1 MFAKKHLAG
10 LCFAA
15 LLGGWLIS
23 GCSPKASET
32 VVAKVGPE
40 NITLTEYE
48 NLYLKSNNSREQ
60 AAAATQ
66 EERERF
72 LDLMTKF
79 KLKLADAYANNMDKR
94 PDIQQEIVQYKGSLV
109 ASFLTEREVNHPG
122 IKNLFNKRQ
131 FEVRVKHIL
140 LALAPDA
147 APSDSVMAYA
157 KAYDI
162 IASLRAGASFE
173 SLAVAHSNDPSVAQ
187 NKGDLYYFTA
197 GRMVPEFEEAAFA
210 MKPGEISLRPV
221 RTQYGIHIIKCVDRK
236 PSSGELKASHIM
248 IRFNSENPQPEDT
261 LEAYKKISELRDSL
275 KAGID
280 FAELAIRHS
289 QDPGSSPRG
298 GDLGWFM
305 RGRWI
310 QPFDEEAFNLKPG
323 QSSDIVRTVY
333 GYHLIKVYDAR
344 PPKSLEESRRELSQL
359 YQQTRFPGDYAKF
372 MDKLKQ
378 QTQYKLSEDVLNE
391 FVVSFDSTKTTRD
404 SAWASTLSPELGRRA
419 LIMFGTRAVSC
430 DSVVAIMQTRPDM
443 TSIPLNSVALRQQVD
458 KIAEQLIFQVKGET
472 IEKEYPEFA
481 SIMKEYVDG
490 ILLYQIEQEKVW
502 GRVEVTDSALQQYY
516 NQNREKFVWPDRVNL
531 TSVSVY
537 SDSLAKILHGML
549 NAGKT
554 IEGVY
559 AEDSIRVSKQ
569 RNFTVNFAAGKSDLS
584 NAESK
589 TIATVAADLKAEPSI
604 RVQLVIRPDTSSN
617 KKRNEGLAEKRLQ
630 ALKNLLMKKH
640 GIKSDRILT
649 AVRAQVPPSSTEQK
663 ETAAELANRAEV
675 EIIGRYSWVVGK
687 IDNQVLPVTT
697 DERTMKADSL
707 APGGF
712 SEPFNYRGNYTIV
725 RLNKKEPARQK
736 TYEEA
741 GTEVSSAFQEYESKR
756 LEREWLDQ
764 LRRKYP
770 VVEYKDRLQTAFA
783 RIE

>member
-15 LLGGWLIS
+15 LLGGGLYS
-23 GCSPKASET
+23 GCSPKAGET

-48 NLYLKSNNSREQ
+48 TLYLKSNNSREQ

-79 KLKLADAYANNMDKR
+79 KLKLADAYTNKLDQR

-109 ASFLTEREVNHPG
+109 ASFLTEREVNNPG

-147 APSDSVMAYA
+147 PASDSVMAYA
-157 KAYDI
+157 KAFDL
-162 IASLRAGASFE
+162 IASLRGGASFE

-210 MKPGEISLRPV
+210 MKPGDISARPV
-221 RTQYGIHIIKCVDRK
+221 RTQYGLHIMKCVDRK

-248 IRFNSENPQPEDT
+248 IRFNSENPSPDDT
-261 LEAYKKISELRDSL
+261 LAAYNKILELKDSL

-310 QPFDEEAFNLKPG
+310 QPFDEEAFKLKPG
-323 QSSDIVRTVY
+323 QTSDIVRTIY
-333 GYHLIKVYDAR
+333 GYHLIKVYEAR
-344 PPKSLEESRRELSQL
+344 PPKSLEESRRELSQI

-378 QTQYKLSEDVLNE
+378 QTQYKLVEDVLND
-391 FVVSFDSTKTTRD
+391 FVVSFDSMKTTRD
-404 SAWASTLSPELGRRA
+404 SAWSATLTPELGRKA
-419 LIMFGTRAVSC
+419 LIMFGNRAVSC
-430 DSVVAIMQTRPDM
+430 DSVVAIMMTRPDM

-490 ILLYQIEQEKVW
+490 ILLYQIEQERVW
-502 GRVEVTDSALQQYY
+502 GRVEVTDSALHKYY
-516 NQNREKFVWPDRVNL
+516 NENRERFVWPDRVNL

-537 SDSLAKILHGML
+537 SDSLAQLL
-549 NAGKT
+549 YSLLQSGKT
-554 IEGVY
+554 MEELY
-559 AEDSIRVSKQ
+559 TLDSVRVSKQ
-569 RNFTVNFAAGKSDLS
+569 RNFTVGFAPGKSDLS
-584 NAESK
+584 KTEAS
-589 TIATVAADLKAEPSI
+589 TIALLATDLKEEPSI
-604 RVQLVIRPDTSSN
+604 RVQVTVRPDTSVN
-617 KKRNEGLAEKRLQ
+617 KKRNEALAAKRLES
-630 ALKNLLMKKH
+630 LKSLLTKKH

-649 AVRAQVPPSSTEQK
+649 AVRAQVPPSAEQK
-663 ETAAELANRAEV
+663 ESALEMANRAEL
-675 EIIGRYSWVVGK
+675 EIIGRYSWFIGK
-687 IDNQVLPVTT
+687 VDNQILPVTT
-697 DERTMKADSL
+697 DERTLKADSL
-707 APGGF
+707 APGAF
-712 SEPFNYRGNYTIV
+712 SSPFNYRGNYTIV

-736 TYEEA
+736 TFEEA

-770 VVEYKDRLQTAFA
+770 VVEYKDKLQTAFA
-783 RIE
+783 RVQ